1 MKTRS
6 YNSIRQMLSQ
16 ELLYPTAKVIKYG
29 NKIYPSIRAAAHAEK
44 VSPTYI
50 KSHCK
55 VYDRKAIRE
64 TIVSQIQF

>member
-1 MKTRS
+1 MEIKFVLLDC
-6 YNSIRQMLSQ
+6 NSSFHRYQLKYF
-16 ELLYPTAKVIKYG
+16 LYY
-29 NKIYPSIRAAAHAEK
+29 IRAAANAEK